1 MVRSCMGCVPPKRH
15 PGCHGQCKEYLEQ
28 KAEYDRLKAID
39 YQKRHT
45 IGMLV
50 DQRAEAI
57 NRANKKRRH

>member
-1 MVRSCMGCVPPKRH
+1 MT
-15 PGCHGQCKEYLEQ
+15 
-28 KAEYDRLKAID
+28 ID

>member
-1 MVRSCMGCVPPKRH
+1 MVRACMGCVPPKRH
-15 PGCHGQCKEYLEQ
+15 HGCHGQCKEYLEQ